1 MKKSLLFGA
10 IIALFAACNGND
22 PKLTQAVTFTVG
34 TFEQST
40 APMSMPA
47 KAPIY
52 DEAEGGTA
60 LTDIYVFDGGAQVL
74 HQTSDMEEFGTFTLN
89 LTHGTHNLSF
99 IATRST
105 DIAVADAAMTMG
117 GVKSTYGKL
126 HTLQV
131 TNNTPSQDLTLDR
144 VNGQLVI
151 TILDAFPAA
160 ADEIE
165 FIIDPRYNTL
175 DVTTLCAINGE
186 SVTQRVSCASKAGKT
201 EQKFTFATLAPS
213 LSEEYTAS
221 VTINVY
227 NSSDAVIYTVTV
239 PAVRLAANTKTLLS
253 GKLFTAP
260 GANVSVDN
268 TWREDISC
276 GF

>member
-1 MKKSLLFGA
+1 MKKCLLLCA
-10 IIALFAACNGND
+10 LIALFAACDNNE
-22 PKLTQAVTFTVG
+22 PKPTKAVTFTVDA
-34 TFEQST
+34 FQQSS
-40 APMSMPA
+40 APMAMP
-47 KAPIY
+47 KKSPIY
-52 DEAEGGTA
+52 DDTNTE
-60 LTDIYVFDGGAQVL
+60 LTDIYVFDGTTEVAHQVS
-74 HQTSDMEEFGTFTLN
+74 TAEDFGTIVLN

-105 DIAVADAAMTMG
+105 DISVADAAMTMG

-131 TNNTPSQDLTLDR
+131 TNATPSQDITLDR

-160 ADEIE
+160 ANEIE

-175 DVTTLCAINGE
+175 DVTTLQAINGE
-186 SVTQRVSCASKAGKT
+186 SITQRVSCASKVGKA

-227 NSSDAVIYTVTV
+227 NASNAVIYTVTV

-268 TWREDISC
+268 TWREDISV

>member
-1 MKKSLLFGA
+1 MKKSLLLCA
-10 IIALFAACNGND
+10 LVALFAACNGND

-40 APMSMPA
+40 APMGMPA

-52 DEAEGGTA
+52 DDTNAE
-60 LTDIYVFDGGAQVL
+60 LTDLYIYDGTTELA
-74 HQTSDMEEFGTFTLN
+74 HQTNDQEDFGTVTLN
-89 LTHGTHNLSF
+89 LTHGSHNLSF

-105 DIAVADAAMTMG
+105 GISVAEGVMTMES
-117 GVKSTYGKL
+117 VKPTFGKL
-126 HTLQV
+126 HTLNV
-131 TNNTPSQDLTLDR
+131 TNQTQAQELTLDR
-144 VNGQLVI
+144 VNGQLVV

-165 FIIDPRYNTL
+165 FIINPRYSAL
-175 DVTTLCAINGE
+175 DVTTLCAENGSE
-186 SVTQRVSCASKAGKT
+186 VAQRVSCASKAGKT
-201 EQKFTFATLAPS
+201 DQAYTFNILAPT
-213 LSEEYTAS
+213 LTEEYTAS

-227 NSSDAVIYTVTV
+227 NTSDAVIYTVTV

-260 GANVSVDN
+260 GASVSVDL
-268 TWREDISC
+268 TWKEDIVC